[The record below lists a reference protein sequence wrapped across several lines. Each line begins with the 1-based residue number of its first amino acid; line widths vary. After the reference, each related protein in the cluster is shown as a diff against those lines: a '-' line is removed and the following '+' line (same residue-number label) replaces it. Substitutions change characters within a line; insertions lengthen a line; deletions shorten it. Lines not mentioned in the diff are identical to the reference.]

1 MGSYYLF
8 GKESMIVIYNV
19 YESVHLVVHDQLYL
33 QIQSLLCV
41 DDASYFILD
50 YIIF

>member
-1 MGSYYLF
+1 
-8 GKESMIVIYNV
+8 MIVIYNV